1 MWFNRVKGGD
11 CMKKTIEI
19 GDTIYVRWNNGLRP
33 ATIIKMARPLGTPEE
48 PIIRFKIVFQ
58 TGDALRM
65 SPKGVYR
72 DETDIVYNF
81 GQYPD
86 QGFMKRFKKEY
97 HKSNKKDQELEKDMT
112 NKMSI
117 LSDMI
122 SKI

>member
-1 MWFNRVKGGD
+1 MWYNRVKGGD

-33 ATIIKMARPLGTPEE
+33 ATIIKMARPLGTPEK
-48 PIIRFKIVFQ
+48 PIIRFKVVFQ
-58 TGDALRM
+58 TGAYN
-65 SPKGVYR
+65 SPKGIYKN
-72 DETDIVYNF
+72 ETQIVYNF
-81 GQYPD
+81 GQNPD

-97 HKSNKKDQELEKDMT
+97 HKSNKKDRELENDMT

>member
-1 MWFNRVKGGD
+1 
-11 CMKKTIEI
+11 MKKLIEV
-19 GDTIYVRWNNGLRP
+19 GDTIFVLWNYGLRP
-33 ATIIKMARPLGTPEE
+33 ATIIKMARPLGNSDK

-58 TGDALRM
+58 TGFNN

-81 GQYPD
+81 GQNPD
-86 QGFMKRFKKEY
+86 ERFMKNFKKEY
-97 HKSNKKDQELEKDMT
+97 HKSNKKDLQLEKDMT

-117 LSDMI
+117 LSSMI

>member
-1 MWFNRVKGGD
+1 MWYNRVKGGD

-33 ATIIKMARPLGTPEE
+33 AIIIKMARPLGTPEE

-58 TGDALRM
+58 TGNV

-81 GQYPD
+81 GQNPD